1 MSSHEYLESEPA
13 IQLSNVHK
21 QYGWGRRAVKV
32 LKGINMDVPYHGMLV
47 VRSLY

>member
-1 MSSHEYLESEPA
+1 MSEYSERELA

-32 LKGINMDVPYHGMLV
+32 LKGINMDVPYHNMLV
-47 VRSLY
+47 VSII